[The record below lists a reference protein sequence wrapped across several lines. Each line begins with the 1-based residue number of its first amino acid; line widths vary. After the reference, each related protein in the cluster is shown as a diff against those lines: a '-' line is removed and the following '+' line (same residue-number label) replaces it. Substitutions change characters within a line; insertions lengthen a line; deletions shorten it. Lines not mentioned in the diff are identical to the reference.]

1 MEYRKLQITGK
12 STFVISI
19 PKEWIKRN
27 NLRKGDILQ
36 IEEVGNALMIRIGKD
51 RGREEK
57 IEIKDEDKMALSR
70 LLITKYIQGYD
81 TIDFVSNKFIEQEK
95 KNYLKRISNFL
106 IGMEPFGET
115 HNEIV
120 FKMLMQ
126 EGIDLISTIDRM
138 YDMSFSSLRN
148 IIRAIKNSDGIN
160 ENFLRSIIEMDD
172 EIDKFYFLV
181 LRQLSSKY
189 GADVTA
195 WVQIVK
201 SIERLSD
208 HIENIASLLL
218 KGEKIEYS
226 RHYESLIML
235 YGQVMLALRSQNPK
249 IAEEVLSGVE
259 KFRIEERKSL
269 EKSLEKYDDNKRSIL
284 INESLRRIGEYI
296 SDIAEGVI
304 NMH

>member
-1 MEYRKLQITGK
+1 
-12 STFVISI
+12 
-19 PKEWIKRN
+19 
-27 NLRKGDILQ
+27 
-36 IEEVGNALMIRIGKD
+36 
-51 RGREEK
+51 
-57 IEIKDEDKMALSR
+57 
-70 LLITKYIQGYD
+70 
-81 TIDFVSNKFIEQEK
+81 
-95 KNYLKRISNFL
+95 
-106 IGMEPFGET
+106 
-115 HNEIV
+115 
-120 FKMLMQ
+120 MLMQ